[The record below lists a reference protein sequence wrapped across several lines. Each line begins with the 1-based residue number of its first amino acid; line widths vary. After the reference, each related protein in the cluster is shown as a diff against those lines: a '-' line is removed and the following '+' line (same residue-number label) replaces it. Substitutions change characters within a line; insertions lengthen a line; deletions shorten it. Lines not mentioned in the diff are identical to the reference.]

1 MSRPAYK
8 AWLCRAR
15 VAIVLANKYDTR
27 SCSSKQD
34 LDDWTSVLKKIEDT
48 LRAPSMTGDMSLRDL
63 SYMEGILWGA
73 IARGDRSITKSLSE
87 AIADAAVKSGRIGGN
102 NVARDMAQIVL
113 PMDRVS
119 DTISPAHT
127 IEKRL
132 HKQWAYFHCIQPVLQ
147 KAYPL
152 HSEDSDSVTYA
163 IYVLNT
169 VQHLT
174 LAQYESDAEKVLR
187 IALASMQKAEYP
199 EVDAAFTIVL
209 HIVNQDPKLVKD
221 HVASIVTACKQVYV
235 RAAKPSG
242 PAPRDIGDGSSNTD
256 FWKVQQPGAYKL
268 ASGKSE
274 SRDEIRRKSVRL
286 LKTLCKQ
293 LNEVESRAYA
303 GEVMVHLEEVL
314 GDQRRHIRQLAQVAK
329 RAWASLLD

>member
-1 MSRPAYK
+1 
-8 AWLCRAR
+8 
-15 VAIVLANKYDTR
+15 
-27 SCSSKQD
+27 
-34 LDDWTSVLKKIEDT
+34 
-48 LRAPSMTGDMSLRDL
+48 MTGDMPIQDL

-73 IARGDRSITKSLSE
+73 IARGDRFISKSLSQ
-87 AIADAAVKSGRIGGN
+87 AISDAAAKSGPIIGN
-102 NVARDMAQIVL
+102 NIARDMAQIVL
-113 PMDRVS
+113 PMDSVS
-119 DTISPAHT
+119 DTTPPAHT

-132 HKQWAYFHCIQPVLQ
+132 HRQWAYFHCVQPILQ

-152 HSEDSDSVTYA
+152 HPEDSESVTYA

-174 LAQYESDAEKVLR
+174 LAQYETDAEKILR

-221 HVASIVTACKQVYV
+221 HVASIVAACRQIYV
-235 RAAKPSG
+235 RAARPSG
-242 PAPRDIGDGSSNTD
+242 SALQNDLVDGSSNPD
-256 FWKVQQPGAYKL
+256 PWKVQQPGVSKPSAF
-268 ASGKSE
+268 GKSE
-274 SRDEIRRKSVRL
+274 NRDEIRRKSIRL

-329 RAWASLLD
+329 RAWSSLLD